1 MSEVT
6 LTDQEDNTEALR
18 KAALKDL
25 RGKSFS
31 LLNCNKRKNE
41 TGKILFK
48 IIRLRWID
56 LGFKLK

>member
-25 RGKSFS
+25 RGKS
-31 LLNCNKRKNE
+31 C
-41 TGKILFK
+41 
-48 IIRLRWID
+48 D
-56 LGFKLK
+56 L